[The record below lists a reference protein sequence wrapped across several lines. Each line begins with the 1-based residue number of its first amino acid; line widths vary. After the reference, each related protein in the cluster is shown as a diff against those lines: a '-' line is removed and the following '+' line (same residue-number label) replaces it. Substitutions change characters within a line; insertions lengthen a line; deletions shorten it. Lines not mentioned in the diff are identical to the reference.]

1 MFSPSHKKYAKIRL
15 SKILFSMKQ
24 FKPKKRFRRKNNI
37 YEYNA
42 YENDGF
48 KIPQNSMSSKM
59 QYKLNKVEK

>member
-1 MFSPSHKKYAKIRL
+1 
-15 SKILFSMKQ
+15 MKQ

-48 KIPQNSMSSKM
+48 KNPQNSMSSKM